1 MIYEGTAL
9 VVAAHPDDEVLGCGG
24 TIARLADAG
33 QFVHVLLLADGENSR
48 AAADGSGVAVG
59 AVAARNAAAEQ
70 ACRTLGCASVES
82 LALPDNRMDG
92 LVLLDVVKEIEARI
106 ARHEPTMVLT
116 HHGGDVN
123 VDHQVA
129 HKAVIVAC
137 RPVPGNS
144 VRELLFFEVP
154 SSTEWCPR
162 GSGDSFAPNYFVDVS
177 TTLNR
182 KLAALDAYASELRDF
197 PHPRSRRAIEAL
209 ARWRGATVGVAAAE
223 AFVLGRKIVK
233 TETLNVCLPPTVPS
247 HP

>member
-1 MIYEGTAL
+1 MTLEGKVL

-24 TIARLADAG
+24 TIARLAAAG
-33 QFVHVLLLADGENSR
+33 RAVHVLLLADGENSR
-48 AAADGSGVAVG
+48 AAADGSGVAAG

-70 ACRTLGCASVES
+70 ACRILGCASVES

-106 ARHEPTMVLT
+106 ARHAPTTLLT

-123 VDHQVA
+123 VDHRVVHQ
-129 HKAVIVAC
+129 AVIVAC
-137 RPVPGNS
+137 RPVPGHP

-154 SSTEWCPR
+154 SSTEWRPP

-177 TTLNR
+177 ATLER
-182 KLAALDAYASELRDF
+182 KMAALDAYASELRDF

-209 ARWRGATVGVAAAE
+209 AHWRGATVGVAAAE
-223 AFVLGRKIVK
+223 AFILGRMIVK
-233 TETLNVCLPPTVPS
+233 TE
-247 HP
+247 